1 MLVFAAAVSVA
12 LVFSFLCSIFESV
25 LLSIGHARVENLAR
39 DGSKAGILLKDFKR
53 DIDTP
58 IAAILIVNTIAHT
71 VGASVAG
78 ASYANVFDPQTL
90 WIFTIVFT
98 IAVLL
103 FTEIIPK
110 TVGVT
115 FAARLAR
122 PVAWGIYIF
131 TLALKPLVVLSGKLS
146 RTLRGDAELPLTSV
160 EEIRLLAML
169 GRREGSV
176 SMDVASMIVGATHLS
191 QLRAVDVMVPR
202 ASVHILSGK
211 AGRDELLTTIRRTRF
226 SRFPVSP
233 SGDPDQVSGLVLS
246 KELLLHLHDHEDEA
260 VDWSVLMRDPLIVP
274 DTKPVHALLR
284 TFQENQTHMA
294 LVVDEYGTF
303 RGIVTNEDLL
313 EEIVGEIYDESD
325 RPPRKDLRRRADGS
339 LEVRGTIDLRKVCH
353 RLGLEWSPD
362 LHMVTVGGLIIT
374 ELGRLPVAGD
384 AVDWRGY
391 RFDVIEASERRA
403 ERVRISKQTG
413 DA

>member
-39 DGSKAGILLKDFKR
+39 DGSKAGMLLKRFKR

-98 IAVLL
+98 LAVLL

-110 TVGVT
+110 TMGVT

-131 TLALKPLVVLSGKLS
+131 TLALKPRVALSGMQS
-146 RTLRGDAELPLTSV
+146 RALRGKSETAMTSV

-169 GRREGSV
+169 GRHEGSV

-202 ASVHILSGK
+202 ASVKILSGEQNR
-211 AGRDELLTTIRRTRF
+211 GELLTTIRRTRY
-226 SRFPVSP
+226 SRFPYSP
-233 SGDPDQVSGLVLS
+233 TGDLDQVSGLVLS
-246 KELLLHLHDHEDEA
+246 KELLLHLHDREGES
-260 VDWSVLMRDPLIVP
+260 VDWSVLLRDPLIVP
-274 DTKPVHALLR
+274 DSKPVHALLR

-325 RPPRKDLRRRADGS
+325 RPRKDLRRRDDGS

-353 RLGLEWSPD
+353 RLGLDWSPD
-362 LHMVTVGGLIIT
+362 LHLVTLGGLIVA
-374 ELGRLPVAGD
+374 ELGQLPVAGD
-384 AVDWRGY
+384 AISWRGY
-391 RFDVIEASERRA
+391 RFEVIEASERRA
-403 ERVRISKQTG
+403 ERIRIRKEESA
-413 DA
+413 D